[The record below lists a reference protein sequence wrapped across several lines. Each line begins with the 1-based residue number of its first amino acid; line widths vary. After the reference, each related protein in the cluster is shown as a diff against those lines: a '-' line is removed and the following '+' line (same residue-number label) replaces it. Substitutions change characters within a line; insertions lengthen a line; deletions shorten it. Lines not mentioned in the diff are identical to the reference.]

1 MSRRIR
7 PRIAVVGGAGA
18 MGRITV
24 RDLAET
30 ARDADIVVADRDA
43 KAARRLARALPR
55 PVRVV
60 EADASDASGLARALG
75 RRERGRQRRATTTST
90 CA

>member
-1 MSRRIR
+1 
-7 PRIAVVGGAGA
+7 

-24 RDLAET
+24 RNLAET
-30 ARDADIVVADRDA
+30 ARDADIVVANRDG

-60 EADASDASGLARALG
+60 EADASDPSGLARTLAGANVLVNACPSRLQPARDG
-75 RRERGRQRRATTTST
+75 RGA
-90 CA
+90 